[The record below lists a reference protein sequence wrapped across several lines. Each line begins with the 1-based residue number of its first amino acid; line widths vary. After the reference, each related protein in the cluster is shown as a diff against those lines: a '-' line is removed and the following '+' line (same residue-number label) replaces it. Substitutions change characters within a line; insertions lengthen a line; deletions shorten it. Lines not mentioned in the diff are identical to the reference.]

1 MYGVSLMSIIGRK
14 IYAVDSL
21 GNPISII
28 IKSINNKIL
37 QSSVQEREVIINLYF
52 NLFKKE

>member
-1 MYGVSLMSIIGRK
+1 MSIIGRK